1 MEQVKIIKTSK
12 PTLFQDDLN
21 EAKELGY
28 RIRSLETQPDYY
40 CAVMELDTDPDLSE
54 ARNFVKVEPDTN
66 TKNGTPLIEQL
77 YSKGWRITSEYSKH
91 VNMAYFPGLQGKMKN
106 G

>member
-1 MEQVKIIKTSK
+1 MEQIRVIRAKTSA
-12 PTLFQDDLN
+12 LFQDDLN
-21 EAKELGY
+21 EAVELGY
-28 RIRSLETQPDYY
+28 RIRSLEIQPDYY

-54 ARNFVKVEPDTN
+54 ARNFVKVEPDMN
-66 TKNGTPLIEQL
+66 TEEGTPLIEQL

-91 VNMAYFPGLQGKMKN
+91 VNMAYYPSLQGKMKN